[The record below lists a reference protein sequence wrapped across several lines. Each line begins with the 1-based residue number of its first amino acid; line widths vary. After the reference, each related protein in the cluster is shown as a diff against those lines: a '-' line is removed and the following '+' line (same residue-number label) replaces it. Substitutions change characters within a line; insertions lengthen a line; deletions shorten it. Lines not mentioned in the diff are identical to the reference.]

1 MTELNDYEQ
10 LIRRLLRARSIAGS
24 NREGLLAESSDAAE
38 IARELEPLWRTSGLE
53 VTEVRVNGA
62 RVDVRIHSDDGR
74 AWLAVLWFDD
84 HRSPKLVAVTTYE
97 RPNGFRSGEAGLVV
111 VLNGPSSV
119 GKSSLMAAF
128 ADAASTPWACVDEP
142 MFGRFATKFL
152 AWPAAAGPVAEG
164 FLAALAAAARLGNRF
179 IVSSGGIT
187 QARFREALADIP
199 TFYVGLVR
207 LRLPCSWN
215 GSNAKRTSSAGWPR
229 RASGSTRAGST
240 TSPSTRLRVHLPRQ
254 PSSSRGSSRDQRAL
268 FLAEPATAQGRS
280 RRAGRRAPAAR
291 AESRTRSRGSRVEPA
306 RSDARRAQVRDR
318 CARARRRCGR
328 GLPAWAA
335 TTADANDA
343 EPSTAELRVAD
354 RVRAGDVHDSRHRRI
369 V

>member
-1 MTELNDYEQ
+1 MTELDDYEQ
-10 LIRRLLRARSIAGS
+10 LIRRLLRARSIAGL

-84 HRSPKLVAVTTYE
+84 RRSPKLVAVTTYE

-199 TFYVGLVR
+199 TFYVGLQAPLAVLLER
-207 LRLPCSWN
+207 QQRQADKFGGLAEESV
-215 GSNAKRTSSAGWPR
+215 GIHAGWEYDLTR
-229 RASGSTRAGST
+229 RHGFVST
-240 TSPSTRLRVHLPRQ
+240 
-254 PSSSRGSSRDQRAL
+254 
-268 FLAEPATAQGRS
+268 F
-280 RRAGRRAPAAR
+280 
-291 AESRTRSRGSRVEPA
+291 RGSRA
-306 RSDARRAQVRDR
+306 RSRASLP
-318 CARARRRCGR
+318 RATGTR
-328 GLPAWAA
+328 P
-335 TTADANDA
+335 
-343 EPSTAELRVAD
+343 
-354 RVRAGDVHDSRHRRI
+354 
-369 V
+369 